1 MIRGFFCFLLVIC
14 QICGCRCNAQKPAA
28 DKTKADQNLQ
38 LNFSDL
44 DPKKAKKTKLA
55 NGIELLVFEN
65 HFAPMVYFSV
75 CVMSGGMDDPAGKSG
90 VAHYLEH
97 LMFKGT
103 TKYPKEKLFGDLLKN
118 SATINAYTA
127 PDRTVF
133 WEYGPKEHLELFAD
147 IESNRFK
154 ESAVPPAEALNERR
168 VVLEEARMYERQ
180 VRELLS
186 NYLSNALCLGTPL
199 QRPLAG
205 WLPEVSRLTLDDATL
220 FKRNNYC
227 TENTKIIVVGDV
239 SFDQVARVI
248 EKYFGDI
255 PRSAAPSK
263 AYDEENAKHYSN
275 KTFLR
280 LEKYSNQFGHPVVSL
295 AWQPDVCYGK
305 DLRRA
310 IALELF
316 LNTIAGDD
324 ISWLYQELVEKH
336 KVAAE
341 IGLSAEMDLRHP
353 YRIEIS
359 ASPTTNTK
367 MRILEKRLLEAVK
380 QKCLSGLTAEEFALA
395 RNRRVISIMYAM
407 QGYMSAGWYFET
419 MFADDAYLKILDI
432 LKTLTV
438 DFVNQVARECLLR
451 PPVAIVVMWPDSQL
465 SAVSANE
472 RR

>member
-1 MIRGFFCFLLVIC
+1 MIRGFFCFLLAIY
-14 QICGCRCNAQKPAA
+14 QICGCWCNAQKPAA
-28 DKTKADQNLQ
+28 DKTKNAQNFQ
-38 LNFSDL
+38 LDFSDL

-75 CVMSGGMDDPAGKSG
+75 CVMSGSMDDPAGKSG

-103 TKYPKEKLFGDLLKN
+103 TKYPKEKLLGDLLKN

-127 PDRTVF
+127 LDRTVF

-154 ESAVPPAEALNERR
+154 ESAVPPAEALSERS
-168 VVLEEARMYERQ
+168 VVLEEVRMYERQ
-180 VRELLS
+180 VKELLS

-199 QRPLAG
+199 QRPIAG
-205 WLPEVSRLTLDDATL
+205 WLPEVSELTLDDATL
-220 FKRNNYC
+220 FKQRHYC
-227 TENTKIIVVGDV
+227 TENTKIIVIGDV
-239 SFDQVARVI
+239 SFDQVVRLV

-263 AYDEENAKHYSN
+263 AYDEENAKHYSS

-280 LEKYSNQFGHPVVSL
+280 LEKYNNQFGHPVVSL
-295 AWQPDVCYGK
+295 IWQPDVCYNK
-305 DLRRA
+305 DLQRA
-310 IALELF
+310 VALELF
-316 LNTIAGDD
+316 LNSIAGDD
-324 ISWLYQELVEKH
+324 ISWLYQELIEKH
-336 KVAAE
+336 KIAAK
-341 IGLSAEMDLRHP
+341 IGLSAEMNLRHP
-353 YRIEIS
+353 YRIEIA
-359 ASPTTNTK
+359 ASPAPNTK
-367 MRILEKRLLEAVK
+367 MNILEKRLLEAIK
-380 QKCLSGLTAEEFALA
+380 QKCQSGLTVEEFDLA

-407 QGYMSAGWYFET
+407 QGYMSSGRYFEA
-419 MFADDAYLKILDI
+419 MFENDSYSKILDI

-438 DFVNQVARECLLR
+438 DFVNQVARECLMR
-451 PPVAIVVMWPDSQL
+451 PPVAVVVMWPDSQF
-465 SAVSANE
+465 SAVSAGG